1 MGASEPAE
9 VRNGCVAERRAPAQR
24 NANADCR
31 VPTLARCGC
40 NGAVVKEGRVKPPP
54 SVSQAVVI

>member
-9 VRNGCVAERRAPAQR
+9 VRNGCAAEQRARAAALR
-24 NANADCR
+24 NANAD
-31 VPTLARCGC
+31 ARCGC
-40 NGAVVKEGRVKPPP
+40 NGAVVKKGRIKPPH